1 VESLAADEMVEVDF
15 LPLAVLYA
23 SDDETLSYTRLQK
36 LLFLTQEETA
46 VTPVYDFVPD
56 SYGPVSEAVSRSVSE
71 LEDAGL
77 VERSVSETPAG
88 HERLRLRLTED
99 GRALIEAARDSPD
112 HGRLA
117 AAVDAA
123 EAATTEYD
131 IPLPE
136 LLARLSEEYSQ
147 YDAGRP
153 AQV

>member
-1 VESLAADEMVEVDF
+1 MVEVDF

-36 LLFLTQEETA
+36 LLFLTQEETEI
-46 VTPVYDFVPD
+46 TEVYEFVPD
-56 SYGPVSEAVSRSVSE
+56 SYGPVSEGVSRSVSE

-77 VERSVSETPAG
+77 VERAVRETPAG
-88 HERLRLRLTED
+88 HERLRLRLTPD
-99 GRALIEAARDSPD
+99 GRALVEAARDSAN

-123 EAATTEYD
+123 EAATAEYD
-131 IPLPE
+131 LPLPE
-136 LLARLSEEYSQ
+136 LLDRLSEEYGQ
-147 YDAGRP
+147 YDAGRT